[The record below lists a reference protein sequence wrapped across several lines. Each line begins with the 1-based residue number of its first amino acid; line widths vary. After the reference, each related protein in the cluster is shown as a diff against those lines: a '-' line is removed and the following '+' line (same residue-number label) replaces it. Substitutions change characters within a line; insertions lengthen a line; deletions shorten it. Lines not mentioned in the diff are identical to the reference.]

1 MSKEKKKIIV
11 KEMDVPGAD
20 FLREPPQYNRTYRNM
35 GSDVEWWVETRDN
48 NVDVLVKDPD
58 GIDIDVLRFSYF
70 QAEKLLS
77 TLRYLLEERKIQDE

>member
-35 GSDVEWWVETRDN
+35 GSDVEWWVEARDN

-58 GIDIDVLRFSYF
+58 GIDIDVLRFSYD

>member
-1 MSKEKKKIIV
+1 MSKDKKKIIM

-35 GSDVEWWVETRDN
+35 GSDVEWWVEARDN

-58 GIDIDVLRFSYF
+58 GIDIDVFRFSYF